1 MSLLEDNVEFIPISQ
16 PSIGELERK
25 YLLDAFDS
33 GWISSIGHY
42 IDDFEKAFASY
53 CGARHAVAVSNGTVA
68 LHLSLVALGI
78 GPGDE
83 VVVPDLTFVATANA
97 VRHAGATPVI
107 VDVERDTLCMDPALF
122 ERAITRRTKAVIP
135 VHLYGHPADMDRICA
150 IAKDRGI
157 AVVEDGAEAHGATIG
172 TRRVG
177 SFGDC
182 SAFSFYANKL
192 ITTGEGGMIAT
203 SDDELA
209 ARLRYLRDHAMSK
222 TRKYYHTEVGF
233 NYRTTNLQAAI
244 GLAQIQ
250 RIDGLLAKKRGIFA
264 RYAKDLEGLEGTH
277 LNRTRAGYSNS
288 YWMVCLSAEA
298 WDDASRSAFMI
309 ALKERGV
316 DSRPFFCP
324 MSDMPMY
331 ASRKIRSP
339 VSRELAYKGINIPSF
354 GDMTM
359 EQVDHASSAILE
371 LLRKR

>member
-1 MSLLEDNVEFIPISQ
+1 MDFIPISQ
-16 PSIGELERK
+16 PSLGELERK

-53 CGARHAVAVSNGTVA
+53 CGVKNGIAVSNGTVA
-68 LHLSLVALGI
+68 IHLALVALGI

-83 VVVPDLTFVATANA
+83 VVVPDLSFVATANA
-97 VRHAGATPVI
+97 VKYAGAKPVI
-107 VDVERDTLCMDPALF
+107 VDIERDTLCMDPALF

-150 IAKDRGI
+150 IAKARGI

-172 TRRVG
+172 MRRVG
-177 SFGDC
+177 SFGAC

-192 ITTGEGGMIAT
+192 IATGEGGMIVT
-203 SDDELA
+203 DDDELSV
-209 ARLRYLRDHAMSK
+209 RLKYLRDHAMSK
-222 TRKYYHTEVGF
+222 IRRYFHTEVGF

-244 GLAQIQ
+244 GLAQVQ
-250 RIDGLLAKKRGIFA
+250 RIGGLLEKKRNIFA
-264 RYAKDLEGLEGTH
+264 RYAKNLGGLDGVW

-288 YWMVCLSAEA
+288 YWMVCLSAEE
-298 WDDASRSAFMI
+298 WDEESRLVLMAK
-309 ALKERGV
+309 LKERGV

-331 ASRKIRSP
+331 ESRKIRNP
-339 VSRELAYKGINIPSF
+339 VSLELAYKGINVPSF
-354 GDMTM
+354 VDMTM
-359 EQVDHASSAILE
+359 EQVDYVSSAIVDI
-371 LLRKR
+371 LRRR

>member
-1 MSLLEDNVEFIPISQ
+1 LDFIPISQ
-16 PSIGELERK
+16 PCVGELERK

-33 GWISSIGHY
+33 GWISSLGHY

-53 CGARHAVAVSNGTVA
+53 CGTKRAVAVSNGTVA
-68 LHLSLVALGI
+68 LHLALAALGV

-83 VVVPDLTFVATANA
+83 VIVPDLTFVATANA
-97 VRHAGATPVI
+97 VRHAGAKPVI
-107 VDVERDTLCMDPALF
+107 VDIERDTLCMDPDLF
-122 ERAITRRTKAVIP
+122 ERAITRKTKAVIP
-135 VHLYGHPADMDRICA
+135 VHLYGHPADMDRITS
-150 IAKDRGI
+150 IAKAHRI

-177 SFGDC
+177 SFGSC

-192 ITTGEGGMIAT
+192 ITTGEGGMIT
-203 SDDELA
+203 TDDDTLDVH
-209 ARLRYLRDHAMSK
+209 LRYLRDHAMSK
-222 TRKYYHTEVGF
+222 TRKYFHTEVGF

-250 RIDGLLAKKRGIFA
+250 RIDGLLAKKREIFE
-264 RYAKDLEGLEGTH
+264 RYAKNLAGLEGTW

-288 YWMVCLSAEA
+288 YWMVCLSADK
-298 WDDASRSAFMI
+298 WDEASRSAFMG

-331 ASRKIRSP
+331 ESRKIRTPISH
-339 VSRELAYKGINIPSF
+339 ELAYKGVNLPSF

-359 EQVDHASSAILE
+359 EQVDRASTAIIE
-371 LLRKR
+371 VYRKH